1 MTRICCAS
9 DEGLTEASD
18 CFLSGTPVP
27 PAAVCPTRSSDDA
40 RPSILPISP
49 GDEPGVVN
57 HWSPNGAEVIS
68 GNSLHSAMMAT
79 THALAGLLLAIPVA
93 VIAPD
98 LALPAAIGAIAGG
111 VFPDVDMPG
120 EHRRTLHY
128 PVYYSLAAALVVVV
142 AVLFPGPVTV
152 LAAVFLASAALH
164 SLSDGFG
171 GGLELRP
178 WEATSERA
186 VYSHYHRRWWRPR
199 RWVRYDG
206 APEDAAL
213 GLLLAVPSVLFYE
226 GYIELFV
233 LGAVALGVVYAAIR
247 RPMVEWTQRL
257 VDRLPPE
264 LLDRLPDRLV
274 EDFR

>member
-1 MTRICCAS
+1 
-9 DEGLTEASD
+9 
-18 CFLSGTPVP
+18 
-27 PAAVCPTRSSDDA
+27 
-40 RPSILPISP
+40 
-49 GDEPGVVN
+49 
-57 HWSPNGAEVIS
+57 
-68 GNSLHSAMMAT
+68 MMAT

-93 VIAPD
+93 VAAPE
-98 LALPAAIGAIAGG
+98 LAVPAAVGAITGG

-128 PVYYSLAAALVVVV
+128 PVYYSLAAALAGVV
-142 AVLFPGPVTV
+142 AVVAPGPATV
-152 LAAVFLASAALH
+152 AAALFLGSAALH
-164 SLSDGFG
+164 SLSDGLG

-178 WEATSERA
+178 WEAGSERA

-213 GLLLAVPSVLFYE
+213 GIMLAIPSVLVYE
-226 GYIELFV
+226 GAIELFV
-233 LGAVALGVVYAAIR
+233 LGAVALGVGYTVIR